1 VKSLVGDTLALIVQN
16 ISTITAGLVISF
28 TANWILALIIVAV
41 SPLIFIQGVLQMKF
55 LKGFS
60 GDAKVSLTCNFVN
73 SINEIMHYGH
83 HENILSAV

>member
-1 VKSLVGDTLALIVQN
+1 MHQE
-16 ISTITAGLVISF
+16 ISWFDDSANSRSHVNMTF
-28 TANWILALIIVAV
+28 TANWILALIIVAM
-41 SPLIFIQGVLQMKF
+41 SPLIFIQRFLQMKF
-55 LKGFS
+55 LKGFN